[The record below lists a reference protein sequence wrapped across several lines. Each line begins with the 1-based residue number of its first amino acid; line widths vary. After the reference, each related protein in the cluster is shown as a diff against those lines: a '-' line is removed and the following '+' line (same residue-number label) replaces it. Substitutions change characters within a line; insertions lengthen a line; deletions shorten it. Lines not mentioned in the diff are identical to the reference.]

1 MPKATAIFIC
11 DVRVKPALIAQKG
24 TAWKL
29 GTYPIPS
36 GTRPD
41 GSQLYSDGK
50 WRANYFPATM
60 SSFLYGE
67 IEGTQGLTA
76 MPVRFHRLQEIDL
89 MPYVVSKTRRVDG
102 KSLPNFPEVE
112 SFSIRRLEILLAD
125 RITDRVAL
133 AQIALVCDVVAK
145 TEKQLKDVI
154 RSFASAYGRGK
165 HRGVR
170 GRYLHEVIEREAPE
184 LNIEFP
190 TAQTLRDDTEANT
203 YTAILLQKTPEEVEE
218 LSKSYPEEL
227 KAYEPV
233 LPLLVE
239 YSTNLSPGRIAEDI
253 DRFDQEQENR
263 FITFNRAG
271 YGYFARYYATF
282 IAIQEEQ
289 NRRFK
294 NFIVSFEAE
303 YLDALLLGRL
313 QDQMLRR
320 SELRLVEAMAGA
332 AHSNN
337 LGKTSDQ
344 VLALYR
350 EIEVDSVRYWMDDAS
365 ANTGKTMEV
374 LHEYKEA
381 IEFYKRYGVMKEH
394 AATIMN
400 IATRDQQEAVL
411 ESQDRI
417 ALILAIVGA
426 LVIPLPLLNDGFDF
440 VGKVTSE
447 EGLGHLLGV
456 FLAWFALSGLVLGVA
471 IVLVNWLLS
480 MRRGKMSR
488 IFSILRPRLKNN
500 RF

>member
-11 DVRVKPALIAQKG
+11 DVRVNPELLTQAESGWKVG
-24 TAWKL
+24 TH
-29 GTYPIPS
+29 PIPS
-36 GTRPD
+36 GTRRD
-41 GSQLYSDGK
+41 GSQLYSDGR

-60 SSFLYGE
+60 SSFLYGDL
-67 IEGTQGLTA
+67 EGSQSLTA
-76 MPVRFHRLQEIDL
+76 MPVRFHSVQQIDL
-89 MPYVVSKTRRVDG
+89 MPYVERKTRRVDG
-102 KSLPNFPEVE
+102 ELVPNFPQVTE
-112 SFSIRRLEILLAD
+112 FSIRRLEILLAD
-125 RITDRVAL
+125 RVTDDLAL
-133 AQIALVCDVVAK
+133 AQVALVCDVVAE
-145 TEKQLKDVI
+145 TETQVKDVI
-154 RSFASAYGRGK
+154 RSFASAYGRGAY
-165 HRGVR
+165 RGVR
-170 GRYLHEVIEREAPE
+170 GRYLHEVIEHEAPE

-203 YTAILLQKTPEEVEE
+203 YTAILLQKTPEEIEE
-218 LSKSYPEEL
+218 ISKAYPEEF
-227 KAYEPV
+227 KEYEPV

-239 YSTNLSPGRIAEDI
+239 YSTNLSPERVAEDM
-253 DRFDQEQENR
+253 DRFDQEQESR
-263 FITFNRAG
+263 FITFNRMG

-282 IAIQEEQ
+282 IAIKEQ
-289 NRRFK
+289 QNKRLN

-374 LHEYKEA
+374 LREHKEA

-400 IATRDQQEAVL
+400 IATRDQQEAAL

-440 VGKVTSE
+440 VDKVAQQQIFVSWQVFVFWFLLSGT
-447 EGLGHLLGV
+447 LLG
-456 FLAWFALSGLVLGVA
+456 A
-471 IVLVNWLLS
+471 IVGLANWLLA
-480 MRRGKMSR
+480 RRKGR
-488 IFSILRPRLKNN
+488 LRGIFSILRLGRT
-500 RF
+500 RR